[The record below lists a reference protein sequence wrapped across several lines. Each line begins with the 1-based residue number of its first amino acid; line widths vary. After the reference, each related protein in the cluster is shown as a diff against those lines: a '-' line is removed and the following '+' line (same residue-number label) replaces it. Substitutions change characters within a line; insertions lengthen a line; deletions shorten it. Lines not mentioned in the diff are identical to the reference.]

1 MTEKQGLYDPA
12 FEHDACGIGF
22 VASIHGVRSRDVV
35 DKSLL
40 LLENLSHRSA
50 VAADACTGDGAG
62 ILLQVPHTF
71 LRRVCTPLGIALP
84 DAGSYGMGMLF
95 LPSRRASRVA
105 CERMVEKIVTKEG
118 CSVLGWRDVP
128 VDDSVLSGPT
138 RRARPV
144 MRQIFVA
151 RMGVGL
157 EVDTNSSLEIMLY
170 VIRRRIEAALRH
182 SLNGSD
188 CYVASFSSRTV
199 VYKGMLRP
207 DQLTGFYADLR
218 DPELA
223 SAIAL
228 VHSRF
233 STNTFPSW
241 RLAHPYRFLCHNGE
255 INTLRGN
262 LSWMRVRESLMS
274 SSRFGGRLAALLPI
288 CGENQSDSAS
298 LDNVLELLTLA
309 GRPLAHAM
317 AMLVPEAWE
326 GRTTMSDDRQA
337 FYEYHASLM
346 EPWDGP
352 AALAFT
358 DGRQVAAMLDR
369 NGLRPARYVV
379 TTDDFVVLASE
390 AGALPIPVDQI
401 RAKGR
406 LEPGKMLVV
415 NTTQG
420 RVLDDEAIKQE
431 LASVRPYK
439 RWVAEQRVD
448 LAGLVAESKSDQQAL
463 NLVSGGGHRVARGRP
478 LEDGELGTADAH
490 LNIRASGLSVEGTVP
505 PTIPLIARQA
515 AFGYTI
521 DELKMVLGP
530 MAEAGE
536 EPAGSMGNDTPLA
549 VLSHRPQLLS
559 SYFRQMFAQVTN
571 PAIDPIREQLVMSLA
586 MNLGPQCNLLE
597 ETAEHAKQI
606 RIAQP
611 ILADKEMAAL
621 RSVADSALRAVTI
634 PTLFAVGRGS
644 QFETNVGS
652 HNCSSSKLER
662 AVDELCRRASQAV
675 AAGCGVLILSDR
687 GMNAELAPIPSPLA
701 ISAVHHHLIREGL
714 RWRVSLVAETDEA
727 REVSHMALLI
737 AYGASAVHP
746 YLALETVASMARPEA
761 SDDKPRAAAQE
772 RYTKA
777 LGKGLLKIMSKMGIS
792 TLQSYCGAQLWEAV
806 GLSATLVDRHFAGTP
821 SRVGGID
828 IDLIEWE
835 TLRRHRRAFGD
846 QIPGTRYQLP
856 GTDSAPDYSV
866 ERNDAVA
873 ANSVVG
879 RLDAGGEYQYR
890 AQGEH
895 HNWNPLT
902 IATLQHATRG
912 NNYSTFKEFSQL
924 ANDET
929 RRQSTLRGLLDFVE
943 REPVAI
949 GEVEPAA
956 EITRRFMTGA
966 MSFGSLS
973 AEAHQ
978 TLAIAMNQLGGRS
991 NSGEGGEDPARFG
1004 TDRNSAIK
1012 QVASARFG
1020 VTAEYLVNATE
1031 LQIKISQGAKPG
1043 EGGQLP
1049 GHKVDAVIA
1058 RTRHST
1064 PGVTLI
1070 SPPPHHDIY
1079 SIEDL
1084 AQLIYD
1090 LKAIA
1095 PRSAVSVK
1103 LVSEAGV
1110 GTVAAGVAKAR
1121 ADVILI
1127 SGDSGGTGASP
1138 LSSIMRAGSPWE
1150 LGLAETQQTLVING
1164 LRGRVRLQT
1173 DGQLKTGRDV
1183 VVAALLGADEF
1194 GFATAPLIVEGCV
1207 MMRKCHLNTC
1217 PVGIATQDPELR
1229 ARFAGQPEH
1238 VVNYFFFVAEEVREL
1253 MARLGVRTMDEMIGR
1268 TDFLHAVSSVD
1279 NAKANTLDLSALL
1292 HLAMPAVRTLPARV
1306 VRRYVRLGLNRAE
1319 EDGRLNRKL
1328 VGLAQPALEHR
1339 ERVKEMFPITN
1350 ADRAVGATLSGEIAR
1365 RYGNVGLPDDTVTFK
1380 FTGAAGQSFGAFAAH
1395 GLSLELEGEANDY
1408 VGKGLS
1414 GGRLVIRHPRT
1425 AQFIPDQTVLIGNT
1439 VLYGATSGE
1448 AYFAGVAGER
1458 FAVRNSGAT
1467 AVVEGVG
1474 DHGCEYMTGGTV
1486 VVLGRTGRNFA
1497 AGMSGGVA
1505 FVLDEFGELEQHC
1518 NHGMIELGR
1527 VMDSAERDLLKR
1539 LVEQHARYTGSARA
1553 KRELGQWDRAL
1564 KHFVAVVPV
1573 EYRKARERDSAA
1585 SAASAAEPPRR
1596 SFVIGEA
1603 RHG

>member
-1 MTEKQGLYDPA
+1 MSPRYSEEPKAPGLAMTDKQGLYDPA
-12 FEHDACGIGF
+12 YEHDACGIGF
-22 VASIHGVRSRDVV
+22 VAHIHGVRSRDVV
-35 DKSLL
+35 IKSLEL
-40 LLENLSHRSA
+40 LDNLSHRSA

-62 ILLQVPHTF
+62 ILLQVPHVF
-71 LRRVCTPLGIALP
+71 LKRVCGAAGISLP
-84 DAGSYGMGMLF
+84 DAGSYGVGMVF
-95 LPSRRASRVA
+95 LPSRVPDRIA
-105 CERMVEKIVTKEG
+105 CERLIERIVTDEG
-118 CSVLGWRDVP
+118 CSVLGWRDLP
-128 VDDSVLSGPT
+128 VNDDVLSIPT

-151 RMGVGL
+151 RMGVERDVDSNYAF
-157 EVDTNSSLEIMLY
+157 EVTLY
-170 VIRRRIEAALRH
+170 VIRRRIEAALRE
-182 SLNGSD
+182 LPKASD
-188 CYVASFSSRTV
+188 CYAASFSSRTI

-207 DQLTGFYADLR
+207 DQLAPFYHDLR
-218 DPELA
+218 EPDLTT
-223 SAIAL
+223 AIAL

-274 SSRFGGRLAALLPI
+274 SARFGGRLSSLLPV

-326 GRTTMSDDRQA
+326 SHATMSDERKS

-352 AALAFT
+352 AAVAFT

-369 NGLRPARYVV
+369 NGLRPARYVI
-379 TTDDFVVLASE
+379 TADDFVVLSSE
-390 AGALPIPVDQI
+390 AGALPIPVENI

-420 RVLDDEAIKQE
+420 RVLDDEAVKTE
-431 LASVRPYK
+431 LASVRPYR

-448 LAGLVAESKSDQQAL
+448 LATLLKDKNPDAIARTPRTGGDLDKD
-463 NLVSGGGHRVARGRP
+463 SGASIP
-478 LEDGELGTADAH
+478 
-490 LNIRASGLSVEGTVP
+490 LNIRQ
-505 PTIPLIARQA
+505 R
-515 AFGYTI
+515 AFGYTT
-521 DELKMVLGP
+521 DELKMVLSP
-530 MAEAGE
+530 MAETGE
-536 EPAGSMGNDTPLA
+536 EPTGSMGNDTPLA
-549 VLSHRPQLLS
+549 VLSKRPQLLS

-586 MNLGPQCNLLE
+586 MNLGPMGNLLE
-597 ETAEHAKQI
+597 ESPEHARQI

-611 ILADKEMAAL
+611 VLTERDVFAL
-621 RSVADSALRAVTI
+621 REVADPPLRAVTLN
-634 PTLFAVGRGS
+634 TVFAAGDD
-644 QFETNVGS
+644 
-652 HNCSSSKLER
+652 HALEV
-662 AVDELCRRASQAV
+662 AVDDLCRSASEAV
-675 AAGCGVLILSDR
+675 SSGCGILILSDR
-687 GMNAELAPIPSPLA
+687 GVDAARAPIPAPLA
-701 ISAVHHHLIREGL
+701 VSAVHHHLIREGL
-714 RWRVSLVAETDEA
+714 RSRVSLISETGEA
-727 REVSHMALLI
+727 REVSHIALLI

-746 YLALETVASMARPEA
+746 YLALECVAALARPGA
-761 SDDKPRAAAQE
+761 ATDKPHGAAAQE
-772 RYTKA
+772 RYIKA
-777 LGKGLLKIMSKMGIS
+777 LGKGLLKLMSRMGIS

-806 GLSATLVDRHFAGTP
+806 GLGSTLVERFFPGTP
-821 SRVGGID
+821 SLVGGVGME
-828 IDLIEWE
+828 LIAEE
-835 TLRRHRRAFGD
+835 TLRRHSDAFA
-846 QIPGTRYQLP
+846 
-856 GTDSAPDYSV
+856 TDVDIT
-866 ERNDAVA
+866 
-873 ANSVVG
+873 
-879 RLDAGGEYQYR
+879 RLDVGGEYQYR
-890 AQGEH
+890 VQGEH

-902 IATLQHATRG
+902 IAKLQHATRG
-912 NNYSTFKEFSQL
+912 NSYSTFKEFSAL
-924 ANDET
+924 ASDET
-929 RRQSTLRGLLDFVE
+929 RSQSTLRGLLDFVE
-943 REPVAI
+943 REAI
-949 GEVEPAA
+949 PIDEVESAA
-956 EITRRFMTGA
+956 QITRRFMTGA

-978 TLAIAMNQLGGRS
+978 TLAIAMNRLGGRS

-1004 TDRNSAIK
+1004 TERNSSIK

-1020 VTAEYLVNATE
+1020 VTAEYLVSATE

-1064 PGVTLI
+1064 AGVTLI

-1095 PRSAVSVK
+1095 PKAAVSVK

-1121 ADVILI
+1121 ADLILI

-1150 LGLAETQQTLVING
+1150 LGLAETQQTLVMNG

-1183 VVAALLGADEF
+1183 VVAAMLGADEF
-1194 GFATAPLIVEGCV
+1194 GFATAPLIVEGCLL
-1207 MMRKCHLNTC
+1207 MRKCHLNTC

-1229 ARFAGQPEH
+1229 AKFNGQPEH
-1238 VVNYFFFVAEEVREL
+1238 VVNYFFFVAEEVREI
-1253 MARLGVRTMDEMIGR
+1253 MARLGVRSMDEIIGR
-1268 TDFLHAVSSVD
+1268 TDLLRAVPLSG
-1279 NAKANTLDLSALL
+1279 NAKASTLDLSALL
-1292 HLAMPAVRTLPARV
+1292 HLAMPVTRTRAGRVAR
-1306 VRRYVRLGLNRAE
+1306 RHIRLGLNRPE
-1319 EDGRLNRKL
+1319 EDGRLNTKL
-1328 VGLAQPALEHR
+1328 LGLATPALTRGERIR
-1339 ERVKEMFPITN
+1339 ESLPISN
-1350 ADRAVGATLSGEIAR
+1350 ADRAVGARLSGEIAR
-1365 RYGNVGLPDDTVTFK
+1365 RFGAGGLPEESIVFR
-1380 FTGAAGQSFGAFAAH
+1380 FSGSAGQSFGAFAAR

-1414 GGRLVIRHPRT
+1414 GGRLIVRHPRA

-1458 FAVRNSGAT
+1458 FAVRNSGAS

-1486 VVLGRTGRNFA
+1486 IVLGRTGRNFA

-1505 FVLDEFGELEQHC
+1505 FVLDEFGELARQC
-1518 NHGMIELGR
+1518 NTGMVDLAPVTESADRELLR
-1527 VMDSAERDLLKR
+1527 R
-1539 LVEQHARYTGSARA
+1539 LVEQHARLTGSARA

-1564 KHFVAVVPV
+1564 KHFVAVVPR
-1573 EYRKARERDSAA
+1573 EYRKAIERRPDAVA
-1585 SAASAAEPPRR
+1585 GQMR
-1596 SFVIGEA
+1596 SA

>member
-12 FEHDACGIGF
+12 YEHDACGIGF
-22 VASIHGVRSRDVV
+22 VAHIHGVRSRDVV
-35 DKSLL
+35 EKSLEL
-40 LLENLSHRSA
+40 LRNLSHRSA

-62 ILLQVPHTF
+62 ILLQVPHSF
-71 LRRVCTPLGIALP
+71 LRRVCGPAGISLP
-84 DAGSYGMGMLF
+84 DAGSYGVGMLF
-95 LPSRRASRVA
+95 LPSNRADRLV
-105 CERMVEKIVTKEG
+105 CERMVEVSVREEG

-144 MRQIFVA
+144 VRQIFVA
-151 RMGVGL
+151 RMGVGR
-157 EVDTNSSLEIMLY
+157 EVDTNTDFEVTLY
-170 VIRRRIEAALRH
+170 VIRRKIEAALRQMAGG
-182 SLNGSD
+182 ND
-188 CYVASFSSRTV
+188 CYAASFSSRTV

-207 DQLTGFYADLR
+207 DQLAPFYDDLR

-223 SAIAL
+223 SAIAM

-262 LSWMRVRESLMS
+262 LNWMRVREALMS
-274 SSRFGGRLAALLPI
+274 SSRLGGRIAALLPV
-288 CGENQSDSAS
+288 CGEKQSDSAS

-309 GRPLAHAM
+309 GRPLAHSM
-317 AMLVPEAWE
+317 AMLIPEAWE
-326 GRTTMSDDRQA
+326 GHGTMSPERRA

-352 AALAFT
+352 AAVAFT
-358 DGRQVAAMLDR
+358 DGRQIAAMLDR

-379 TTDDFVVLASE
+379 TADDFVVMASE
-390 AGALPIPVDQI
+390 AGALSIPVGNI

-420 RVLDDEAIKQE
+420 RILDDEAIKME
-431 LASVRPYK
+431 LASVRPYR
-439 RWVAEQRVD
+439 RWVAEQRID
-448 LAGLVAESKSDQQAL
+448 LSTLVAERGANGPQAEPS
-463 NLVSGGGHRVARGRP
+463 VP
-478 LEDGELGTADAH
+478 
-490 LNIRASGLSVEGTVP
+490 LSV
-505 PTIPLIARQA
+505 RQR
-515 AFGYTI
+515 AFGYTT
-521 DELKMVLGP
+521 DEVKMVLGP
-530 MAEAGE
+530 MADAGE

-549 VLSHRPQLLS
+549 VLSRRPQLLS
-559 SYFRQMFAQVTN
+559 AYFRQMFAQVTN

-597 ETAEHAKQI
+597 ETAEHARQL

-611 ILADKEMAAL
+611 VLTEESISAVRGVTDPTLRAFTLSAL
-621 RSVADSALRAVTI
+621 FPVADGARGLEWSVNALCRAATNAVT
-634 PTLFAVGRGS
+634 R
-644 QFETNVGS
+644 
-652 HNCSSSKLER
+652 
-662 AVDELCRRASQAV
+662 
-675 AAGCGVLILSDR
+675 GCGVLILSDR
-687 GMNAELAPIPSPLA
+687 GMNADQAPIPSPLA
-701 ISAVHHHLIREGL
+701 VAAVHHHLIREGL
-714 RWRVSLVAETDEA
+714 RWRVSLVAETGEA
-727 REVSHMALLI
+727 REVSHLALLI

-746 YLALETVASMARPEA
+746 YVALETVAAMARPEA
-761 SDDKPRAAAQE
+761 AGDKPHGAAARE
-772 RYTKA
+772 RYVKA

-806 GLSATLVDRHFAGTP
+806 GLNAALVDRHFAGTP
-821 SRVGGID
+821 SRVGGIGME
-828 IDLIEWE
+828 LIAEE
-835 TLRRHRRAFGD
+835 TLRRHGQAFD
-846 QIPGTRYQLP
+846 
-856 GTDSAPDYSV
+856 
-866 ERNDAVA
+866 DALA
-873 ANSVVG
+873 T
-879 RLDAGGEYQYR
+879 RLDPGGEYQYR
-890 AQGEH
+890 VQGEH

-902 IATLQHATRG
+902 IAKLQHATRG
-912 NNYSTFKEFSQL
+912 DNYSTFKEFSQL

-929 RRQSTLRGLLDFVE
+929 RNQASLRGLLAFIEGD
-943 REPVAI
+943 AI
-949 GEVEPAA
+949 PLNEVEPASA
-956 EITRRFMTGA
+956 ITRRFCTGA

-973 AEAHQ
+973 AEAHE
-978 TLAIAMNQLGGRS
+978 TLAIAMNRLGGRS
-991 NSGEGGEDPARFG
+991 NSGEGGEDPTRFG

-1020 VTAEYLVNATE
+1020 VTAEDLVNATE

-1049 GHKVDAVIA
+1049 GHKVDAIIA
-1058 RTRHST
+1058 KTRHST

-1090 LKAIA
+1090 LKAICPNA
-1095 PRSAVSVK
+1095 AVSVK
-1103 LVSEAGV
+1103 LVAEAGV

-1121 ADVILI
+1121 ADLILI

-1138 LSSIMRAGSPWE
+1138 LSSIMRAGTPWE

-1238 VVNYFFFVAEEVREL
+1238 VVNYFFFIAEEVREL
-1253 MARLGVRTMDEMIGR
+1253 LAKLGFRTMDEMIGR
-1268 TDFLHAVSSVD
+1268 SDLLRVQPQSD

-1292 HLAMPAVRTLPARV
+1292 HLATPAAGAGTRGDRV
-1306 VRRYVRLGLNRAE
+1306 VRRHVRSRQRHSNAEGALNRMLME
-1319 EDGRLNRKL
+1319 LGR
-1328 VGLAQPALEHR
+1328 PALEGG
-1339 ERVKEMFPITN
+1339 ERVNATLSITN
-1350 ADRAVGATLSGEIAR
+1350 AERAVGATLSGEIAR
-1365 RYGNVGLPDDTVTFK
+1365 RYGNTGLPDETVTLK
-1380 FTGAAGQSFGAFAAH
+1380 FMGSAGQSFGAFLAR
-1395 GLSLELEGEANDY
+1395 GISMELEGEANDY

-1414 GGRLVIRHPRT
+1414 GGRLIVRHPRSS
-1425 AQFIPDQTVLIGNT
+1425 QFIPDQTVLIGNT

-1458 FAVRNSGAT
+1458 FAVRNSGAIT
-1467 AVVEGVG
+1467 VVEGVG

-1497 AGMSGGVA
+1497 AGMSGGMA
-1505 FVLDEFGELEQHC
+1505 FVLDEFGELQKRC
-1518 NHGMIELGR
+1518 NTAMVQLGPVTDSGDRELLR
-1527 VMDSAERDLLKR
+1527 H
-1539 LVEQHARYTGSARA
+1539 LVEQHARFTGSARA
-1553 KRELGQWDRAL
+1553 KRELGRWDIAQR
-1564 KHFVAVVPV
+1564 HFVAVVPL
-1573 EYRKARERDSAA
+1573 EYKRPAIVTS
-1585 SAASAAEPPRR
+1585 EPME
-1596 SFVIGEA
+1596 SVSA

>member
-12 FEHDACGIGF
+12 YEHDACGIGF

-62 ILLQVPHTF
+62 ILLQLPHTF

-95 LPSRRASRVA
+95 LPSRRASRAA
-105 CERMVEKIVTKEG
+105 CERIVDTIVSEEG

-128 VDDSVLSGPT
+128 VDDTVLSAPT

-157 EVDTNSSLEIMLY
+157 EVDTNSSFEVTLY
-170 VIRRRIEAALRH
+170 VIRRRIEAALRQSPH
-182 SLNGSD
+182 ASD

-207 DQLTGFYADLR
+207 DQLPGFYPDLR
-218 DPELA
+218 DPDLA

-274 SSRFGGRLAALLPI
+274 SSRFCGRLAALLPV

-326 GRTTMSDDRQA
+326 GRSMMSEERRA

-352 AALAFT
+352 AAVAFT

-390 AGALPIPVDQI
+390 AGALPIPVEQI

-448 LAGLVAESKSDQQAL
+448 LAVLVADNASNHRPASEERSTSD
-463 NLVSGGGHRVARGRP
+463 HRAPKGNP
-478 LEDGELGTADAH
+478 LEDGELGSANAQVDVRDDELSAD
-490 LNIRASGLSVEGTVP
+490 GTVARK
-505 PTIPLIARQA
+505 IPLAARQR

-521 DELKMVLGP
+521 DELKMVIGP
-530 MAEAGE
+530 MADAGE

-549 VLSHRPQLLS
+549 VLSLRPQLLS

-611 ILADKEMAAL
+611 VLTDKEMAAL
-621 RSVADSALRAVTI
+621 RGVVDPTLRAVTI
-634 PTLFAVGRGS
+634 PTLFSV
-644 QFETNVGS
+644 
-652 HNCSSSKLER
+652 SSSILSS
-662 AVDELCRRASQAV
+662 AVDELCRRAADAV
-675 AAGCGVLILSDR
+675 ASGCGVLILSDR
-687 GMNAELAPIPSPLA
+687 GMNADFAPIPSPLA

-714 RWRVSLVAETDEA
+714 RWRVSLIAETGEA
-727 REVSHMALLI
+727 REVSQVALLI

-746 YLALETVASMARPEA
+746 YLALETVASMARPEM
-761 SDDKPRAAAQE
+761 SSDKPRGVAAQE
-772 RYTKA
+772 RYIKA
-777 LGKGLLKIMSKMGIS
+777 LDKGLLKIMSKMGIS

-806 GLSATLVDRHFAGTP
+806 GLSTSLVDEHFEGTP

-828 IDLIEWE
+828 LDLIESE
-835 TLRRHRRAFGD
+835 TLRRHSDAFYWKS
-846 QIPGTRYQLP
+846 GTRYRVP
-856 GTDSAPDYSV
+856 GTWYPSHDDSG
-866 ERNDAVA
+866 VA
-873 ANSVVG
+873 
-879 RLDAGGEYQYR
+879 RLDAGGDYQYR

-912 NNYSTFKEFSQL
+912 NNYSTFKEFSKL

-943 REPVAI
+943 REPI
-949 GEVEPAA
+949 SIDEVEPAA
-956 EITRRFMTGA
+956 EITKRFMTGA

-991 NSGEGGEDPARFG
+991 NSGEGGEDPTRFG

-1095 PRSAVSVK
+1095 PKAAVSVK

-1194 GFATAPLIVEGCV
+1194 GFATAPLVVEGCV

-1229 ARFAGQPEH
+1229 ARFGGQPEH

-1253 MARLGVRTMDEMIGR
+1253 MARLGIRTMDEMIGR
-1268 TDFLHAVSSVD
+1268 TELLRALESVD

-1292 HLAMPAVRTLPARV
+1292 HLAMPSARTLPGRV
-1306 VRRYVRLGLNRAE
+1306 VRRYVRLGLNRGE
-1319 EDGRLNRKL
+1319 EESRLNRKL
-1328 VGLAQPALEHR
+1328 VGLGQPALEHR
-1339 ERVKEMFPITN
+1339 ERVKEALPITN

-1365 RYGNVGLPDDTVTFK
+1365 RYGNAGLPDDTVTFK
-1380 FTGAAGQSFGAFAAH
+1380 FTGSAGQSFGAFAAR

-1414 GGRLVIRHPRT
+1414 GGRLVIRHPRS

-1458 FAVRNSGAT
+1458 FAVRNSGAI

-1505 FVLDEFGELEQHC
+1505 FVLDEFQELEQHC

-1527 VMDSAERDLLKR
+1527 VTDSAERDLLRR
-1539 LVEQHARYTGSARA
+1539 LVENHVRYTGSARA

-1564 KHFVAVVPV
+1564 RNFVAVVPV
-1573 EYRKARERDSAA
+1573 EYRKAKERGLVAA
-1585 SAASAAEPPRR
+1585 AAVEQPRR
-1596 SFVIGEA
+1596 SLVIGDA

>member
-12 FEHDACGIGF
+12 YEHDACGIGF
-22 VASIHGVRSRDVV
+22 VAQIHGVRSRDVV
-35 DKSLL
+35 EKSLEL
-40 LLENLSHRSA
+40 LRNLTHRSA

-62 ILLQVPHTF
+62 ILLQIPHLF
-71 LRRVCTPLGIALP
+71 LRRVCSPIGIALP
-84 DAGSYGMGMLF
+84 DAGSYGVGMVL
-95 LPSRRASRVA
+95 LPSRPADRAA
-105 CERMVEKIVTKEG
+105 CERVVESIVADEG

-128 VDDSVLSGPT
+128 VEDDVLSAAT
-138 RRARPV
+138 RRGRPT

-151 RMGVGL
+151 RMGVSRDVDPSYSF
-157 EVDTNSSLEIMLY
+157 EVALY
-170 VIRRRIEAALRH
+170 VIRRRIETALREIPSGH
-182 SLNGSD
+182 N
-188 CYVASFSSRTV
+188 CYLASFSSRTV

-207 DQLTGFYADLR
+207 DQLMPFYTDLSEP
-218 DPELA
+218 DLT

-262 LSWMRVRESLMS
+262 LTWMRVREGIMS
-274 SSRFGGRLAALLPI
+274 SSRFGKRLAEMLPV

-298 LDNVLELLTLA
+298 LDNALELLTLA

-326 GRTTMSDDRQA
+326 GHGTMSAERKA
-337 FYEYHASLM
+337 FYEYHASVM

-352 AALAFT
+352 AAVAFT

-379 TTDDFVVLASE
+379 TADDFVVLSSE
-390 AGALPIPVDQI
+390 AGALDIPVANI

-420 RVLDDEAIKQE
+420 RILDDEAIKTE
-431 LASVRPYK
+431 LASVRPYR
-439 RWVAEQRVD
+439 RWVAEQRID
-448 LAGLVAESKSDQQAL
+448 LETLVADRNAAIQGEGAAL
-463 NLVSGGGHRVARGRP
+463 ETDRADSEHSMP
-478 LEDGELGTADAH
+478 LM
-490 LNIRASGLSVEGTVP
+490 
-505 PTIPLIARQA
+505 ARQQI
-515 AFGYTI
+515 FGYTA

-549 VLSHRPQLLS
+549 VLSRRPQLLS

-586 MNLGPQCNLLE
+586 MNLGPQHNLLE

-611 ILADKEMAAL
+611 VLSEHEIDAL
-621 RSVADSALRAVTI
+621 RGVTDPVLRAVTLRA
-634 PTLFAVGRGS
+634 LFPVMDADSVNVAGGSVERGVALDVAL
-644 QFETNVGS
+644 Q
-652 HNCSSSKLER
+652 
-662 AVDELCRRASQAV
+662 ALCRKASEAV

-687 GMNAELAPIPSPLA
+687 GIGPDQAPIPSPLA
-701 ISAVHHHLIREGL
+701 VSAVHHHLIREGL
-714 RWRVSLVAETDEA
+714 RWRVSLVAESGEA
-727 REVSHMALLI
+727 REVSHIALLL

-746 YLALETVASMARPEA
+746 YVALETVAALARPEA
-761 SDDKPRAAAQE
+761 AGDKPHGTAAKE
-772 RYTKA
+772 RYVKA

-806 GLSATLVDRHFAGTP
+806 GLNSTLIDRHFTGTP
-821 SRVGGID
+821 SRVGGIGME
-828 IDLIEWE
+828 LIAEE
-835 TLRRHRRAFGD
+835 TLRRHGSAFEVA
-846 QIPGTRYQLP
+846 
-856 GTDSAPDYSV
+856 TDVP
-866 ERNDAVA
+866 
-873 ANSVVG
+873 
-879 RLDAGGEYQYR
+879 RLEAGGEYQYR

-895 HNWNPLT
+895 HNWNPMT
-902 IATLQHATRG
+902 IAKLQHATRG
-912 NNYSTFKEFSQL
+912 DSYTTFKEFSKL

-929 RRQSTLRGLLDFVE
+929 RDQSTLRGLLDFVE
-943 REPVAI
+943 REPI
-949 GEVEPAA
+949 PLDQVEPASA
-956 EITRRFMTGA
+956 ITRRFCTGA

-973 AEAHQ
+973 AEAHE
-978 TLAIAMNQLGGRS
+978 TLAIAMNRLGGRS

-1004 TDRNSAIK
+1004 TERNSAIK

-1020 VTAEYLVNATE
+1020 VTAEYIVSADE

-1058 RTRHST
+1058 RIRHST
-1064 PGVTLI
+1064 AGVTLI

-1095 PRSAVSVK
+1095 PKAAVSVK

-1110 GTVAAGVAKAR
+1110 GTIAAGVAKAR
-1121 ADVILI
+1121 ADLILI

-1183 VVAALLGADEF
+1183 VVAAMLGADEF

-1238 VVNYFFFVAEEVREL
+1238 VVNYFFFIAEEVREI
-1253 MARLGVRTMDEMIGR
+1253 MARLGVRTLDALIGR
-1268 TDFLHAVSSVD
+1268 TDMLRAIPSSEHAKSG
-1279 NAKANTLDLSALL
+1279 TLDLSALL
-1292 HLAMPAVRTLPARV
+1292 HLAVPAVRTRPDRV
-1306 VRRYVRLGLNRAE
+1306 TRHHVRLRLNNSEEEGGLNSLLLERAE
-1319 EDGRLNRKL
+1319 
-1328 VGLAQPALEHR
+1328 PALDRGEQ
-1339 ERVKEMFPITN
+1339 VKQSVLITN
-1350 ADRAVGATLSGEIAR
+1350 SDRAVGATLSGEIAR
-1365 RYGNVGLPDDTVTFK
+1365 RYGNRGLPHDTITVRL
-1380 FTGAAGQSFGAFAAH
+1380 TGSAGQSFGAFAAK
-1395 GLSLELEGEANDY
+1395 GLTLDLEGEANDY
-1408 VGKGLS
+1408 IGKGLS
-1414 GGRLVIRHPRT
+1414 GGKLIIRHPRT
-1425 AQFIPDQTVLIGNT
+1425 AQFIADQTVLVGNT
-1439 VLYGATSGE
+1439 ALYGATSGE
-1448 AYFAGVAGER
+1448 AYIAGVAGER
-1458 FAVRNSGAT
+1458 FAVRNSGAI

-1497 AGMSGGVA
+1497 AGMSGGIA
-1505 FVLDEFGELEQHC
+1505 FVLDEFGELQQQC
-1518 NHGMIELGR
+1518 NSGMVELAP
-1527 VMDSAERDLLKR
+1527 VTVSAERELLRR
-1539 LVEQHARYTGSARA
+1539 LVEQHARLTGSARA
-1553 KRELGQWDRAL
+1553 KRELGQWDRSVR
-1564 KHFVAVVPV
+1564 HFVAVVPK
-1573 EYRKARERDSAA
+1573 EYRKALERQSDGAPA
-1585 SAASAAEPPRR
+1585 STGVRR
-1596 SFVIGEA
+1596 GLFMGEA

>member
-12 FEHDACGIGF
+12 YEHDACGMGF
-22 VASIHGVRSRDVV
+22 VAHIHGVRSRDVV
-35 DKSLL
+35 DKSLEL
-40 LLENLSHRSA
+40 LRNLSHRSA

-62 ILLQVPHTF
+62 ILLQVPHAF
-71 LRRVCTPLGIALP
+71 LRRVCGPLGISLP
-84 DAGSYGMGMLF
+84 DAGSYGVGTLF
-95 LPSRRASRVA
+95 LPSRRADRLI
-105 CERMVEKIVTKEG
+105 CERMVEAAVAGEG

-138 RRARPV
+138 RRARPA

-151 RMGVGL
+151 QMGVGQMGVGR
-157 EVDTNSSLEIMLY
+157 EVDTSSSFEISLY
-170 VIRRRIEAALRH
+170 VIRRRIEAALREIP
-182 SLNGSD
+182 GSD
-188 CYVASFSSRTV
+188 CYVASFSSRTL

-207 DQLTGFYADLR
+207 DQLARFYEDLR
-218 DPELA
+218 DPDLA

-262 LSWMRVRESLMS
+262 LSWMRVREAIMS
-274 SSRFGGRLAALLPI
+274 SARFGGRLAALLPV

-298 LDNVLELLTLA
+298 LDNALELLTLA

-317 AMLVPEAWE
+317 AMLIPEAWE
-326 GRTTMSDDRQA
+326 GHTTMSPERRA

-352 AALAFT
+352 AAVAFT
-358 DGRQVAAMLDR
+358 DGRQVAAVLDR

-379 TTDDFVVLASE
+379 TSDDLVVLASE
-390 AGALPIPVDQI
+390 AGAVAIPVENV

-420 RVLDDEAIKQE
+420 RILDDEALKTE
-431 LASVRPYK
+431 LASVRPYG
-439 RWVAEQRVD
+439 RWVAEQRIN
-448 LAGLVAESKSDQQAL
+448 LAELVAKNGANELQLRDERDARGQLQ
-463 NLVSGGGHRVARGRP
+463 VARSETEHDDR
-478 LEDGELGTADAH
+478 T
-490 LNIRASGLSVEGTVP
+490 LS
-505 PTIPLIARQA
+505 LQLLQR
-515 AFGYTI
+515 AFGYTA

-530 MAEAGE
+530 MADAGE

-549 VLSHRPQLLS
+549 VLSRRPQLLS
-559 SYFRQMFAQVTN
+559 SYFRQLFAQVTN

-586 MNLGPQCNLLE
+586 INLGPQSNLLD
-597 ETAEHAKQI
+597 ETAEHAKQL

-611 ILADKEMAAL
+611 VLTEQAM
-621 RSVADSALRAVTI
+621 SAVRGVTDPTLRAVTL
-634 PTLFAVGRGS
+634 PALFPIASGIDA
-644 QFETNVGS
+644 
-652 HNCSSSKLER
+652 LEL
-662 AVDELCRRASQAV
+662 AVDDLCRAATRAIAD
-675 AAGCGVLILSDR
+675 GCGILILSDR
-687 GMNAELAPIPSPLA
+687 GISADQAPIPSPLA
-701 ISAVHHHLIREGL
+701 VAAVHHHLIREGL
-714 RWRVSLVAETDEA
+714 RWRVSLIAETGEA
-727 REVSHMALLI
+727 REVSHLALLV

-746 YLALETVASMARPEA
+746 YLALETVAAMARPEA
-761 SDDKPRAAAQE
+761 TGDKPHGAAAQE
-772 RYTKA
+772 RYVKA

-806 GLSATLVDRHFAGTP
+806 GLSTALVDRHFAGTP
-821 SRVGGID
+821 SRVGGIGME
-828 IDLIEWE
+828 LIAHE
-835 TLRRHRRAFGD
+835 TLRRHSDAFD
-846 QIPGTRYQLP
+846 TASIT
-856 GTDSAPDYSV
+856 T
-866 ERNDAVA
+866 
-873 ANSVVG
+873 
-879 RLDAGGEYQYR
+879 RLDPGGEYQYR
-890 AQGEH
+890 VQGEH
-895 HNWNPLT
+895 HNWNPMT
-902 IATLQHATRG
+902 IAKLQHATRSDS
-912 NNYSTFKEFSQL
+912 YSTFKEFSQL

-943 REPVAI
+943 RDPVPLD
-949 GEVEPAA
+949 EVEPASA
-956 EITRRFMTGA
+956 ITRRFCTGA
-966 MSFGSLS
+966 MSFGSLGK
-973 AEAHQ
+973 EAHE
-978 TLAIAMNQLGGRS
+978 TLAIAMNRLGGRS

-1020 VTAEYLVNATE
+1020 VTAEYLVNAAE
-1031 LQIKISQGAKPG
+1031 LQIKIAQGAKPG

-1058 RTRHST
+1058 RTRHSM

-1090 LKAIA
+1090 LKAISPA
-1095 PRSAVSVK
+1095 AAISVK
-1103 LVSEAGV
+1103 LVAEAGV

-1121 ADVILI
+1121 ADLILI

-1229 ARFAGQPEH
+1229 ARFTGQPEH
-1238 VVNYFFFVAEEVREL
+1238 VVNYFFFIAEEVREL
-1253 MARLGVRTMDEMIGR
+1253 MARLGFRTMDEMIGR
-1268 TDFLHAVSSVD
+1268 TDMLRALPSSD
-1279 NAKANTLDLSALL
+1279 NAKAATLDLSALL
-1292 HLAMPAVRTLPARV
+1292 HLATPASRARTDSVAR
-1306 VRRYVRLGLNRAE
+1306 RHVRLRVDHSE
-1319 EDGRLNRKL
+1319 EDGGLNGRL
-1328 VGLAQPALEHR
+1328 VELAQPALER
-1339 ERVKEMFPITN
+1339 GERVKETLPITN
-1350 ADRAVGATLSGEIAR
+1350 SDRAVGATLSGEIAR
-1365 RYGNVGLPDDTVTFK
+1365 RYGDTGLPEETISFR
-1380 FTGAAGQSFGAFAAH
+1380 FTGSAGQSFGAFAAR

-1414 GGRLVIRHPRT
+1414 GGRLIVRHPRS
-1425 AQFIPDQTVLIGNT
+1425 AQFIPDQTVLVGNT

-1458 FAVRNSGAT
+1458 FGVRNSGAI

-1486 VVLGRTGRNFA
+1486 VVLGRTGRNFG
-1497 AGMSGGVA
+1497 AGMSGGIA
-1505 FVLDEFGELEQHC
+1505 FVLDEFGEFEHGGQCNTGMVELAHVTDRGELE
-1518 NHGMIELGR
+1518 
-1527 VMDSAERDLLKR
+1527 LLRR

-1553 KRELGQWDRAL
+1553 KRELGRWERAQRL
-1564 KHFVAVVPV
+1564 FVAVVPT
-1573 EYRKARERDSAA
+1573 EYRKALERRADADAA
-1585 SAASAAEPPRR
+1585 TAARR
-1596 SFVIGEA
+1596 GLVIGEIGSA